1 MRLVPVGTQVG
12 TQVGTKFQLIIKIM
26 AENMEKAKNNFN
38 KSQST
43 NQYQLKTLLKE

>member
-26 AENMEKAKNNFN
+26 AENMEKQRIISINHKVPT
-38 KSQST
+38 ST
-43 NQYQLKTLLKE
+43 NLKPT